1 MHTAMCIRGVCGWG
15 GNRGRGGGTRPTGL
29 FVFFDVSSVCARGGL
44 ALSGRQG
51 VGGAALM
58 FSPDPQ
64 PFKSPMVGGLLMAAL
79 EGFFLGGGGF
89 GEMIYFD
96 SKSSPAVLRR

>member
-1 MHTAMCIRGVCGWG
+1 MHTAMLRGVRLVG
-15 GNRGRGGGTRPTGL
+15 GRWATGVVCVWGGGTRPTGL
-29 FVFFDVSSVCARGGL
+29 FVFFDVPSVCARGGL

-79 EGFFLGGGGF
+79 EGFFFLGGGG
-89 GEMIYFD
+89 G
-96 SKSSPAVLRR
+96 VW